1 MDQYPENAF
10 FNVGTIEDVMRKQ
23 RLRWVRNKGADF
35 MADTFGLEIYASN
48 KLAFAGR
55 AKTLTIP
62 AVDGEQAFL
71 AQHENIVAAIIP
83 GEMRFEGKLMAQ
95 SIFWL

>member
-1 MDQYPENAF
+1 
-10 FNVGTIEDVMRKQ
+10 
-23 RLRWVRNKGADF
+23 

-55 AKTLTIP
+55 ARTLTIP

-83 GEMRFEGKLMAQ
+83 GKCVSRKQMVQ
-95 SIFWL
+95 SMFWL

>member
-1 MDQYPENAF
+1 
-10 FNVGTIEDVMRKQ
+10 
-23 RLRWVRNKGADF
+23 

-83 GEMRFEGKLMAQ
+83 GEMRFEEADGTKQARK
-95 SIFWL
+95 WENG